1 MNNLLKQLFRSHLP
15 KTCPTWFRTSIAT
28 SNFHTDIDTRST
40 LRDSIS
46 IRNQFPFFFFN
57 YFPQLQAGSNS
68 FRLYK
73 LLLRSWAVI
82 QRYVRGKMKGQFFF
96 CSVLESIQRSFVCFA
111 REYPWNERVVERPW
125 ECFVVLRTRRTA
137 VFVRNRYAL
146 AIQLSCQARATQY
159 LRTYNYSNSR

>member
-15 KTCPTWFRTSIAT
+15 KTCPTWSRTSIAT

-46 IRNQFPFFFFN
+46 IRNQFPFFFLTIFHN
-57 YFPQLQAGSNS
+57 SRLDQTLFVCISFYCDHEQLSSDTFVEKWRAN
-68 FRLYK
+68 
-73 LLLRSWAVI
+73 
-82 QRYVRGKMKGQFFF
+82 FFF

-146 AIQLSCQARATQY
+146 AIQLPCQARATQY